1 VLYTSGSTGRPKGV
15 QISHGALANLL
26 RAMRERPG
34 LGAADRLLA
43 VTPVSFDISGL
54 ELYLP
59 LSAGAELVLASRKTA
74 TDGARLLAALAESG
88 ATVLQATPATWRL
101 LLAAGWNATPDLRA
115 WCGGEALPPELA
127 AEMVA
132 RAGEVWNLYGP
143 TETTVWS
150 AASRVEAGGAVTL
163 GSPVAATSIHLV
175 DRSLRPVPPG
185 AAGELVIGGA
195 GLARGYRGRSDWTA
209 ERFVPD
215 PFEDRG
221 SRLYRTGDLARR
233 RASGELEFLGRLDHQ
248 VKVRGYR
255 IELGEIEAVLA
266 RHPAVRQ
273 AVVVPREEARLV
285 AFWTSEGLTEAPS
298 FESFRSFLRERLPD
312 YMIPAAFVH
321 LEVLPLTP
329 AGKVDRKALGRL
341 ELKGDLTSTF
351 EAPRTALEETLA
363 EIWRSVLRTGRV
375 GRGDDF
381 FDLGGHSLLATQVV
395 SRLRVLLGVDMPLR
409 ALFEAPTLGSFAER
423 VHRQMRREDGSSALS
438 AVPPLTAA
446 PELRGQPA
454 SLSFAQQRL
463 WFLEQLERGTAAYN
477 IPVALRLAGA
487 LDPAALEAA
496 FTEVLR
502 RHDALRTTFQAAGE
516 EPLQTVAAPAPFDL
530 PLVDLS
536 ALERG
541 SEAEARRLLQQESR
555 RPFDLA
561 AGPLFRPVL
570 IRLGPDEHALS
581 ATIHHIVSDGWS
593 AGVMIRELV
602 ALYAAAREGRPSLLP
617 ELPLQYADFARW
629 QRRWLATEEALSI
642 ELAFWREQ
650 LRDLPP
656 RLDLPLDR
664 ARGAIQSPRGV
675 RLPAGVGEVTAHA
688 LRALAR
694 AEGATLYMVLL
705 AAFQALL
712 GRLSGQTDL
721 AVGAPVAG
729 RTRVELEGLI
739 GFFVNTLVI
748 RGDLSGD
755 PDLRTLIARARER
768 TLAAQA
774 HQDLPFER
782 LVEDLQP
789 ERSLGATPLFQ
800 VMFVFQNT
808 PSGDLTLPGLQAE
821 MLPVDTGTAKFDLL
835 LSLEETDPSGPLTGW
850 LELNTDLFDTTT
862 VRRLLGHF
870 ETLLEGAV
878 ASPGMRLSDL
888 PLLPAWERHQV
899 LLEGNDPAE
908 VPVPWGTIHE
918 AFERQAART
927 PDALA
932 LIAGTERLSYAELD
946 RRANRLA
953 RHLARYLDDGT
964 AGPEQIVG
972 VCLPRNADLP
982 VTLLAILKAGAAYLP
997 LDPAYPAERIAF
1009 MLDDSRAAVV
1019 VTLAGLLPRS
1029 GAGEVEWAEIDLD
1042 REREALAALP
1052 SAPRESRESGRLA
1065 YLIYTSGSTGRP
1077 KGVAIEHAG
1086 AVRLLAWAGTLHGAD
1101 ELSRVLAATSINFD
1115 LSVYELFLPLAFGGA
1130 VVLAEDALALPS
1142 LPAAGEVTLINTV
1155 PSAAAALLEMGP
1167 LPPAVRTV
1175 NLAGEPLRRALVDRL
1190 YASSGVERVWNLYG
1204 PSEDTTYST
1213 FALAARGEVG
1223 EPTIGRPVAD
1233 SQAYVT
1239 GPGLHLQ
1246 PVGVPGELCL
1256 GGGGLARGY
1265 LDRPELTA
1273 ERFIPDPFGGTLGAR
1288 LYRTGDLVRRRT
1300 DGEIEFLGRIDHQ
1313 VKIRG
1318 FRIELGEIETAL
1330 ARHPGVQEA
1339 AVLARDDGNGL
1350 RLVAYVAPRPASATG
1365 EPGTGVSAAE
1375 HVAAWGTIYDGV
1387 YQRSA
1392 HRADPLFD
1400 IDCWLSSYTGEPIP
1414 AEEMREWVDRTVE
1427 RVRGRSPRRVL
1438 EVGCGT
1444 GLLLYRVAPHTER
1457 YRGTDLSEVALAG
1470 IRRQLAAQGQDLSR
1484 IDLVRAA
1491 ADDWTGVAP
1500 GDFDLVVLNSV
1511 AQYFPGAAYLARFV
1525 ADAVRAV
1532 GSEGAVFLGDL
1543 RSLPLLEA
1551 FHASVELHNGPGGL
1565 SAAELRERVLRR
1577 LEAEEELAV
1586 DPAFFQVLAG
1596 ALPAIR
1602 RIRVLLKRGSFHNEL
1617 TRYRYDVVL
1626 EVGGAAAP
1634 DPPADILD
1642 ARREPLDLAVLE
1654 SRLAAGPEALGLVE
1668 IPNARL
1674 AAAGA
1679 EAVDP
1684 EAVWALAERHGYE
1697 AEIGWG
1703 ETPWTFRAVLRKPGA
1718 ETAAPAGEPAGP
1730 VPSIEELMPLLAT
1743 RTNDPLRSRAS
1754 RQARTRLVPELRRAL
1769 EAELPDYMVPAAF
1782 VLLDALPLTPNGK
1795 VDRLALA
1802 RIVPTGEGVLSAPE
1816 RSAPEG
1822 PVEELL
1828 AGIWSELLWA
1838 DAIGRDDN
1846 FFELGGH
1853 SLLAT
1858 RIVARVREALG
1869 VELPLTAIFEAPTLA
1884 GLARRIEAERH
1895 GPAAGPI
1902 VPVSRARPLPLSFAQ
1917 RRLWFLDRLEPGQA
1931 AYNMP
1936 LEVRLSGRLD
1946 VPALACALEG
1956 VVRRHEILRA
1966 AFVLEGE
1973 EPAQIFALAA
1983 PLPLPMADLAGLPS
1997 ERAAAEARALA
2008 RQEAR
2013 RPFDLARG
2021 PLLRSRLIRLGESEH
2036 RLLLTL
2042 HHIVA
2047 DGWSLEVLFRDLAA
2061 LYAGALLP
2069 ELAIQ
2074 FADYAAWEG
2083 TFLADERLAPQL
2095 AYWEHQLSGV
2105 PILEMPADR
2114 PRRAVQSLRGAT
2126 RETILP
2132 PDLIRSV
2139 AALARRERATVFN
2152 VLLAAFQA
2160 LLCRYSGQADLAVG
2174 SPVAN
2179 RGRAELEP
2187 LIGLF
2192 VNTLVLRT
2200 RLDPALPFRDL
2211 LDRVRRT
2218 ALEAFRHADLPF
2230 ERLVEH
2236 LNPERSLSHNPIFQT
2251 TFALQQVRRGGVE
2264 LPGLT
2269 LEPAGAGSGAVKF
2282 DLSLSILDWG
2292 EGHRWTATLEHAL
2305 DLFEE
2310 ATAAR
2315 LLRHFEILLAGAVA
2329 ALDMPV
2335 ARLPLLDEAE
2345 RRQILEDW
2353 SQGGPPAGK
2362 GLPVPER
2369 VAAWARRTPE
2379 APAVV
2384 WEGGMLSYGELDRRA
2399 GELAGRLR
2407 ALGAG
2412 PEAVVG
2418 VYSGRSPEMVVGML
2432 AAWKAGAAYAPL
2444 DPAWPRERVAFAVAD
2459 AGMPV
2464 LLAQGG
2470 LGEGMEVEGTRLVA
2484 LAEAVAGHEGG
2495 RWRPLPRVSAGEGRG
2510 GGAEAGTTAP
2520 SPSLPRFA
2528 GEGGTAPL
2536 SPETAGAALAYVI
2549 YTSGSTGTPKGVA
2562 IPHDALA
2569 NLIDWHVRAFGIT
2582 AADRTTHT
2590 SGVAFDAAIIE
2601 IWPTLVSGAALCLV
2615 DEEARLSP
2623 PRMVR
2628 WLAENRITVGWV
2640 PTPLAELVLD
2650 EPWPDGP
2657 PLRLLITGGDR
2668 LHRRPPAGARFTLI
2682 NEYGPTECSV
2692 VSTCSAVEPEG
2703 SREGLPSIG
2712 RPIDGVRARV
2722 LDREMQPVPA
2732 GVPGELFIGGAGLGQ
2747 GYVRRPDLTAAS
2759 FVPDP
2764 FEGEG
2769 SRLYRTGDL
2778 VRFRPDGRLE
2788 FLRRLDDQ
2796 VKIKGFRI
2804 ELGEIEAALAAHP
2817 EVREAVALA
2826 RMDSRGET
2834 RLVAYAMATH
2844 RGAEPEPAELRA
2856 FLGTRLPEYMV
2867 PSLFLFLDALPL
2879 NPSGKVDRAALPAP
2893 DWQRADTSGDFA
2905 PPRTPVEEMLAAVWS
2920 ELLGVRRI
2928 GIHDNFFELGGHS
2941 LKAGQLT
2948 LRVRDTFGVEIPVRT
2963 VFEAP
2968 TVAAMAVAIGR
2979 KLVEQADPELLA
2991 QVLSEMQGA

>member
-1 VLYTSGSTGRPKGV
+1 
-15 QISHGALANLL
+15 
-26 RAMRERPG
+26 
-34 LGAADRLLA
+34 
-43 VTPVSFDISGL
+43 
-54 ELYLP
+54 
-59 LSAGAELVLASRKTA
+59 
-74 TDGARLLAALAESG
+74 
-88 ATVLQATPATWRL
+88 
-101 LLAAGWNATPDLRA
+101 
-115 WCGGEALPPELA
+115 
-127 AEMVA
+127 
-132 RAGEVWNLYGP
+132 
-143 TETTVWS
+143 
-150 AASRVEAGGAVTL
+150 
-163 GSPVAATSIHLV
+163 
-175 DRSLRPVPPG
+175 
-185 AAGELVIGGA
+185 
-195 GLARGYRGRSDWTA
+195 
-209 ERFVPD
+209 
-215 PFEDRG
+215 
-221 SRLYRTGDLARR
+221 
-233 RASGELEFLGRLDHQ
+233 
-248 VKVRGYR
+248 
-255 IELGEIEAVLA
+255 
-266 RHPAVRQ
+266 
-273 AVVVPREEARLV
+273 
-285 AFWTSEGLTEAPS
+285 
-298 FESFRSFLRERLPD
+298 
-312 YMIPAAFVH
+312 MIPAAFVP
-321 LEVLPLTP
+321 LEALPLTP
-329 AGKVDRKALGRL
+329 AGKVDRQVLARL
-341 ELKGDLTSTF
+341 ELKGDSATSF
-351 EAPRTALEETLA
+351 EPPRTALEETLA
-363 EIWRSVLRTGRV
+363 EVWRSVLRTGRV
-375 GRGDDF
+375 GREDDF
-381 FDLGGHSLLATQVV
+381 FDLGGHSLLATQVA

-409 ALFEAPTLGSFAER
+409 ALFEAPTLAAFAER
-423 VHRQMRREDGSSALS
+423 VQRQMRREDGSA
-438 AVPPLTAA
+438 AVPPLAAA

-477 IPVALRLAGA
+477 IPVALRLSGS
-487 LDPAALEAA
+487 LDPAALAAA

-502 RHDALRTTFQAAGE
+502 RHDSLRTTFQAAGE
-516 EPLQTVAAPAPFDL
+516 EPLQIVAAPAPFAL
-530 PLVDLS
+530 PRVDLA
-536 ALERG
+536 ALDGRA
-541 SEAEARRLLQQESR
+541 EAEARRLLDEESR

-570 IRLGPDEHALS
+570 IRLALDEHALS

-602 ALYAAAREGRPSLLP
+602 ALYAAARDGRPSPLP

-629 QRRWLATEEALSI
+629 QRRWLATEEALGT

-650 LRDLPP
+650 LHGLPP
-656 RLDLPLDR
+656 RLDLPTDR
-664 ARGAIQSPRGV
+664 PRGPIQSPRGI
-675 RLPAGVGEVTAHA
+675 RLPAGVREGTANA

-694 AEGATLYMVLL
+694 SEGATLYMVLL

-712 GRLSGQTDL
+712 GRLSGQADL

-755 PDLRTLIARARER
+755 PGIRTLIGRARER

-774 HQDLPFER
+774 HQELPFER

-808 PSGDLTLPGLQAE
+808 PSGDLALPGLEAE

-835 LSLEETDPSGPLTGW
+835 LSLEEADPSGPLTGW
-850 LELNTDLFDTTT
+850 LELNAELFDAAT
-862 VRRLLGHF
+862 VCRLLGHF
-870 ETLLEGAV
+870 ETLLAGAA
-878 ASPGMRLSDL
+878 ASPGTRLSDL

-899 LLEGNDPAE
+899 MLEGNDPAE

-953 RHLARYLDDGT
+953 RRLIRLG
-964 AGPEQIVG
+964 AGPERIVG
-972 VCLPRNADLP
+972 VCLPRTADLP

-1009 MLDDSRAAVV
+1009 MLDDSQAAVV
-1019 VTLAGLLPRS
+1019 VTLAGLLPCA
-1029 GAGEVEWAEIDLD
+1029 GTAGEEAWIEVDLD

-1052 SAPRESRESGRLA
+1052 AAPPDAREPGRLA

-1086 AVRLLAWAGTLHGAD
+1086 AVRLLAWAGTLHGAE

-1167 LPPAVRTV
+1167 LPPSVRTV

-1190 YASSGVERVWNLYG
+1190 YASPGASPGVERVWNLYG

-1213 FALAARGEVG
+1213 FALAARGAAG
-1223 EPTIGRPVAD
+1223 EPTIGRPVAG

-1246 PVGVPGELCL
+1246 PAGVPGELCL

-1265 LDRPELTA
+1265 LGRPELTA
-1273 ERFIPDPFGGTLGAR
+1273 ERFIPDPFGGSPGGR

-1318 FRIELGEIETAL
+1318 FRIEPGEIETAL
-1330 ARHPGVQEA
+1330 ARLPEVQEA
-1339 AVLARDDGNGL
+1339 AVLARDDGHGF
-1350 RLVAYVAPRPASATG
+1350 RLVAYVAPRLVPEAG
-1365 EPGTGVSAAE
+1365 EPAAGAAE

-1400 IDCWLSSYTGEPIP
+1400 IDCWLSSYTGESIP

-1444 GLLLYRVAPHTER
+1444 GLLLYRVAPHVER

-1470 IRRQLAAQGQDLSR
+1470 IRRQLARRGQDLSR
-1484 IDLVRAA
+1484 IDLARAA
-1491 ADDWTGVAP
+1491 ADDWSGVAP

-1525 ADAVRAV
+1525 ADAVQAV

-1551 FHASVELHNGPGGL
+1551 FHASVELHGPSPVPGAL
-1565 SAAELRERVLRR
+1565 PVAELRERVRRR
-1577 LEAEEELAV
+1577 LEGEEELAV
-1586 DPAFFQVLAG
+1586 DPAFFAILAR
-1596 ALPAIR
+1596 ALPAVR
-1602 RIRVLLKRGSFHNEL
+1602 RVRVLLKRGSYRNEL
-1617 TRYRYDVVL
+1617 TRYRYDVLL
-1626 EVGGAAAP
+1626 EVGGPRAPEAPAENLEAPTLAA
-1634 DPPADILD
+1634 
-1642 ARREPLDLAVLE
+1642 LE
-1654 SRLAAGPEALGLVE
+1654 SRLAAGSPSLVFEA
-1668 IPNARL
+1668 PNARL
-1674 AAAGA
+1674 AADAALAVRLQDGAGTV
-1679 EAVDP
+1679 EALRRDLDAAMAADGLDP
-1684 EAVWALAERHGYE
+1684 EAVWVLAERHGYE

-1703 ETPWTFRAVLRKPGA
+1703 ESPWTFRAVLRKPGA
-1718 ETAAPAGEPAGP
+1718 TAAAPAEAPAGP
-1730 VPSIEELMPLLAT
+1730 APPIEELLPLLSA

-1769 EAELPDYMVPAAF
+1769 EAGLPDYMVPAAF

-1802 RIVPTGEGVLSAPE
+1802 RIVPAGEGSSLGLPE
-1816 RSAPEG
+1816 HSAPEG

-1838 DAIGRDDN
+1838 DSIGRDDN

-1858 RIVARVREALG
+1858 RIVSRVREALE
-1869 VELPLTAIFEAPTLA
+1869 VELPLTAVFEAPTLA

-1902 VPVSRARPLPLSFAQ
+1902 VPVPRDRPLPLSFAQ

-1936 LEVRLSGRLD
+1936 LEVRLHGRLD
-1946 VPALACALEG
+1946 IPALTRALEG
-1956 VVRRHEILRA
+1956 IVRRHEVLRA
-1966 AFVLEGE
+1966 AFVVEGE
-1973 EPAQIFALAA
+1973 EPAQIFTLAA
-1983 PLPLPMADLAGLPS
+1983 PLPFPLADLSGLPGD
-1997 ERAAAEARALA
+1997 RAAAEARALA

-2013 RPFDLARG
+2013 LPFDLARG
-2021 PLLRSRLIRLGESEH
+2021 PLLRTRLVRLEEGEH

-2061 LYAGALLP
+2061 LYAGAPLP
-2069 ELAIQ
+2069 DLAIQ

-2095 AYWEHQLSGV
+2095 AYWERQLAGV
-2105 PILEMPADR
+2105 PVLEMPADR
-2114 PRRAVQSLRGAT
+2114 PRGAVQSLRGAT
-2126 RETILP
+2126 REAVLP
-2132 PDLIRSV
+2132 PDLVRSV

-2160 LLCRYSGQADLAVG
+2160 LLCRYSGQNDLAVG

-2192 VNTLVLRT
+2192 VNTLVLRA

-2211 LDRVRRT
+2211 LDRVRHT

-2236 LNPERSLSHNPIFQT
+2236 LNPERSLSHNPLFQT

-2269 LEPAGAGSGAVKF
+2269 LEPAAAESGAVKF
-2282 DLSLSILDWG
+2282 DLSLSVLDWG
-2292 EGHRWTATLEHAL
+2292 EGNRWVATLEHASA
-2305 DLFEE
+2305 LFDE

-2329 ALDMPV
+2329 APEVPV
-2335 ARLPLLDEAE
+2335 ARLPLLDESE
-2345 RRQILEDW
+2345 RSQILEDW
-2353 SQGGPPAGK
+2353 SRGGAPAGE

-2369 VAAWARRTPE
+2369 IAAWARRTPD

-2384 WEGGMLSYGELDRRA
+2384 WEGGALSYGELDRRA
-2399 GELAGRLR
+2399 GALAGSLR
-2407 ALGAG
+2407 ELGAG
-2412 PEAVVG
+2412 PESVVG
-2418 VYSGRSPEMVVGML
+2418 VCSGRSPEMVIGML

-2444 DPAWPRERVAFAVAD
+2444 DPAWPRERIAFAVAD

-2470 LGEGMEVEGTRLVA
+2470 LGEGLEVGAAVVELGAGQGPEGL
-2484 LAEAVAGHEGG
+2484 EGQPG
-2495 RWRPLPRVSAGEGRG
+2495 QPGQK
-2510 GGAEAGTTAP
+2510 TASP
-2520 SPSLPRFA
+2520 CSPWGPSSPS
-2528 GEGGTAPL
+2528 T
-2536 SPETAGAALAYVI
+2536 LAYVI

-2562 IPHDALA
+2562 IPHGGLA
-2569 NLIDWHVRAFGIT
+2569 NLVDWHVRAFGIT
-2582 AADRTTHT
+2582 AADRVTHT
-2590 SGVAFDAAIIE
+2590 SGVAFDAAVIE
-2601 IWPTLVSGAALCLV
+2601 IWPALACGAALHLV
-2615 DEEARLSP
+2615 DEDARLSP

-2628 WLAENRITVGWV
+2628 WLAENRITAGWV
-2640 PTPLAELVLD
+2640 PTPLADLILD
-2650 EPWPDGP
+2650 EPWPEDLS
-2657 PLRLLITGGDR
+2657 LRFLITGGDR
-2668 LHRRPPAGARFTLI
+2668 LHRRPPAGARFTLV

-2712 RPIDGVRARV
+2712 RPVDGSRARV

-2732 GVPGELFIGGAGLGQ
+2732 GVPGELYIGGAGLGR

-2769 SRLYRTGDL
+2769 GRLYRTGDL

-2817 EVREAVALA
+2817 GVREAVALA
-2826 RMDSRGET
+2826 RNDPRGPRGEV
-2834 RLVAYAMATH
+2834 RLVAYAMASH
-2844 RGAEPEPAELRA
+2844 RGSEPEPAELRA

-2893 DWQRADTSGDFA
+2893 DWQRAETSGDFV
-2905 PPRTPVEEMLAAVWS
+2905 PPRTAVEELLAAVWS
-2920 ELLGVRRI
+2920 ELLGVQRI

-2941 LKAGQLT
+2941 LKAGQLA
-2948 LRVRDTFGVEIPVRT
+2948 LRVRDTFGVELPVRT